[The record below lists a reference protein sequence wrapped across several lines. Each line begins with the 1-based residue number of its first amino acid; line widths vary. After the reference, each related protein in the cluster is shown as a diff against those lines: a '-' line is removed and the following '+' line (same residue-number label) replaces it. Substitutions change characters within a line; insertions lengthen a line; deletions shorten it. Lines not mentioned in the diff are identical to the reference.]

1 VQDTVAAP
9 LPDAAALTDLRVSAL
24 RALALAAG
32 CLGFL
37 IVVATGA
44 FIGRLTQEIALI
56 GFGLAGVG
64 VLTLATAPARP
75 LAGAV
80 LLIVGLFAAVA
91 GGLLLFPSATT
102 LAWAAV
108 AAAPAATLVGR
119 RVGLALLA
127 VGCGATTLLAHG
139 LGLGATTA
147 ALLGAALP
155 LAVFAV
161 VSVLWRAIDTALGW
175 AWSSYEEVQRRTAQL
190 RERQAELLRVNRSI
204 EHSYQRLEEL
214 TGQLERARRAAEE
227 ARRLKAEFA
236 ASVSHELRTPVSL
249 IVGLSELMVM
259 PERGAPPLPSRYR
272 AEVEAI
278 YRNAS
283 HISNLVDDV
292 LDLSQLEAHSLAL
305 VREWTSLADVVVEAT
320 SAVETLFRRT
330 GVRLDVRLPA
340 DLPQLFIDPLRVRQI
355 LINLL
360 NNAVRFTEVGEVTVS
375 ARLEQDQVVV
385 EVADTGVGID
395 PADLPSVFRDFW
407 RPGEPVR
414 GRRGS
419 GLGLAVSKRFAELHG
434 GNMWVTSVRGRGSAF
449 ALALPIGERAIVS
462 AVDLADPAWAR
473 IEERTDDRPVIA
485 FVDADPAALR
495 ALRRHLEH
503 FAITAVPSVRA
514 AAALAGRSPLR
525 AAIVRGEAQRAALER
540 ALRDTAPTL
549 PIFACAFRTPRTI
562 AQELGVS
569 DYLTKPVSQAQ
580 LARTLR
586 HLGADLRDVVVADDD
601 QDLLR
606 LLCRMVERRLP
617 SCRVRPAANGLE
629 ALDLVGAERP
639 DALLLDLRMPLLD
652 GHGVIAALRSDARL
666 ASVPVVVLTARG
678 AGDDGIAAPRIE
690 LSRAQGFSVAE
701 LARWVRLA
709 VEGTLPSAERGVRP
723 AAAGSPG

>member
-1 VQDTVAAP
+1 VQETVAVP
-9 LPDAAALTDLRVSAL
+9 LPDDGAVTDLRVSAL
-24 RALALAAG
+24 RALAVAAG

-37 IVVATGA
+37 IIVATGA
-44 FIGRLTQEIALI
+44 FIGRLTQELALV

-64 VLTLATAPARP
+64 LLALATASVRP
-75 LAGAV
+75 TVGAA
-80 LLIVGLFAAVA
+80 LLIVGLFGAVA
-91 GGLLLFPSATT
+91 GGLLLLPGAAT
-102 LAWAAV
+102 LAWVVIAAP
-108 AAAPAATLVGR
+108 PAATLVGR
-119 RVGLALLA
+119 RVGIALLA
-127 VGCGATTLLAHG
+127 VGCGANTLLAHQQG
-139 LGLGATTA
+139 VDATAA

-155 LAVFAV
+155 LAVYAV
-161 VSVLWRAIDTALGW
+161 VSVLWRALDTALGW
-175 AWSSYEEVQRRTAQL
+175 AWSSYEEVQRRTSQL
-190 RERQAELLRVNRSI
+190 RERQAELLRLNRSI

-214 TGQLERARRAAEE
+214 TGQVERARRAAEE

-292 LDLSQLEAHSLAL
+292 LDLSQLEAHSLTL
-305 VREWTSLADVVVEAT
+305 VREWTSLADVVAEAT
-320 SAVETLFRRT
+320 SAVETFFQRT
-330 GVRLDVRLPA
+330 GLELDVRVPD
-340 DLPQLFIDPLRVRQI
+340 DLPRLFIDPLRVRQV

-360 NNAVRFTEVGEVTVS
+360 NNAVRFTEVGGVTVS
-375 ARLEQDQVVV
+375 ARSENDQVVV

-434 GNMWVTSVRGRGSAF
+434 GNMWVSSVRGRGSVF
-449 ALALPIGERAIVS
+449 ALALPVGEREIVS

-485 FVDADPAALR
+485 FIDADPTALR

-503 FAITAVPSVRA
+503 YVVTPVPSVRA
-514 AAALAGRSPLR
+514 AAALVCRSAVR
-525 AAIVRGEAQRAALER
+525 AAIVRDEGQRAALER
-540 ALRDTAPTL
+540 ALRDTAPAL

-562 AQELGVS
+562 AQELGVR

-586 HLGADLRDVVVADDD
+586 QLGPDLRDIVVADDD

-606 LLCRMVERRLP
+606 LVCRMIERRLP
-617 SCRVRPAANGLE
+617 ACRVRPASNGLE
-629 ALDLVGAERP
+629 ALELVEAEPP
-639 DALLLDLRMPLLD
+639 DAVLLDLRMPVMD
-652 GHGVIAALRSDARL
+652 GHGVIAALRADSRL

-678 AGDDGIAAPRIE
+678 AGDDGIVAPRIE
-690 LSRAQGFSVAE
+690 LSRAHGFSLAE

-709 VEGTLPSAERGVRP
+709 VEGAAPSPERAVRP
-723 AAAGSPG
+723 VPAGAPG